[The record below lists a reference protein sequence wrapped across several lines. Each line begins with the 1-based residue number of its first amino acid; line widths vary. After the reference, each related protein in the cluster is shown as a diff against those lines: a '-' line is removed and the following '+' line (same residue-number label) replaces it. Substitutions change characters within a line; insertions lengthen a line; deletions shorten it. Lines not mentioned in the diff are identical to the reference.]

1 MIKDGYNMTKA
12 QMEFCIEEIAKG
24 NKVCLKEIYDEFKT
38 PIFRF
43 ALSIVKNYEVAQDVA
58 QETFIGIM
66 ASSKFYIKGTN
77 PKAWIFS
84 IARNKSL
91 DMLKKSQK
99 SSLLSDEEWGNIE
112 DPKSQYF
119 THDISDILEALNFLN
134 PLEREIIT
142 LYIYGG
148 LKQSEISSVLKIP
161 YIKVRSK
168 YGYAIRKLKESF
180 LKGGINI

>member
-1 MIKDGYNMTKA
+1 MDGYNMTKA
-12 QMEFCIEEIAKG
+12 QMEFCIAEIAKG

-43 ALSIVKNYEVAQDVA
+43 AMSIVRNYESAQDVA

-66 ASSKFYIKGTN
+66 ASSKFYTKGTN

-99 SSLLSDEEWGNIE
+99 SSCISDREWENLE
-112 DPKSQYF
+112 DPKSQHF
-119 THDISDILEALNFLN
+119 TNDILNILEALKSLD
-134 PLEREIIT
+134 PLERDIIT

-148 LKQSEISSVLKIP
+148 LKQTEISSVLKIP